1 MKKVKKDLTEE
12 KNESLSLF
20 DHLNNLTENKIEYDP
35 MNDVQTKSY
44 EPYMINRYISMCDF
58 YLPLVNEINKYDI
71 PKNVHYRYFLSSL
84 PKRKQFFKYISKGKD
99 VNKDDKEKIAKY
111 FECGNREA
119 EMYLEILSEDQV
131 KTIVR
136 KFDYGKTK

>member
-1 MKKVKKDLTEE
+1 MKKIKKDLTEE

-20 DHLNNLTENKIEYDP
+20 DHLNNLTENKTEYDP

>member
-20 DHLNNLTENKIEYDP
+20 DHLNNLTENKTEYDP

-71 PKNVHYRYFLSSL
+71 PKMFIIDIFFLL
-84 PKRKQFFKYISKGKD
+84 FLK
-99 VNKDDKEKIAKY
+99 
-111 FECGNREA
+111 
-119 EMYLEILSEDQV
+119 
-131 KTIVR
+131 KTVL
-136 KFDYGKTK
+136 

>member
-1 MKKVKKDLTEE
+1 
-12 KNESLSLF
+12 
-20 DHLNNLTENKIEYDP
+20 
-35 MNDVQTKSY
+35 
-44 EPYMINRYISMCDF
+44 MINRYISMCDF

-131 KTIVR
+131 KTIVQ

>member
-20 DHLNNLTENKIEYDP
+20 DHLNNLTENKTEYDP

-131 KTIVR
+131 KTIVQ

>member
-20 DHLNNLTENKIEYDP
+20 DHLNNLTENKTEYDP

>member
-12 KNESLSLF
+12 KIESLSLF
-20 DHLNNLTENKIEYDP
+20 DHLNNLTENKTEYDP

-99 VNKDDKEKIAKY
+99 VNKNDKEKIAKY

-131 KTIVR
+131 KTIVQ